1 MYSYRHTPSLPAALP
16 HYAAYTA
23 ALSAGGDLSAGRLVN
38 LDGGEAQASV
48 ALDLV
53 AALASLP
60 PATGELQA
68 TALAIAAADRYAA
81 RLDGRCGCQHF
92 GPYLAARTLPL
103 LPHNA
108 AAALLLRASNPRLAD
123 GFQPV
128 APHNRPAHQG
138 PAAT

>member
-23 ALSAGGDLSAGRLVN
+23 ALSAGGDLAAERLVN
-38 LDGGEAQASV
+38 LYGGEAQASG

-53 AALASLP
+53 AALAALP

-81 RLDGRCGCQHF
+81 RLDGRCGCQPF
-92 GPYLAARTLPL
+92 GPYLAARTLEL
-103 LPHNA
+103 G
-108 AAALLLRASNPRLAD
+108 RAPCRERVC
-123 GFQPV
+123 QYV
-128 APHNRPAHQG
+128 
-138 PAAT
+138 